1 MTGPAHMD
9 LLHDARWRCLG
20 VDSGTVVHPDELPQD
35 GRWLPVRIP
44 GTAAGAIRDADGAA
58 AARAS
63 SPDSSDWWF
72 VTDVEVSGHGPWY
85 LTFDGLATLADVW
98 VDGTLVA
105 TSESMFVPFT
115 VVLDHLSSTT
125 RIAIRCASLD
135 AALRERRPRGRW
147 RSSLVSAQGLRWFRT
162 TMLGRA
168 PVYGGAPAP
177 VGPWRPVRLVGS
189 GEPVVLECA
198 IRTALHGSEGIADID
213 LVLAGAAVSE
223 AVVDIEGATAHARPD
238 YGSDGTAHVRM
249 QVTLPEVR
257 RWWPHT
263 YGDPNLYAAHV
274 LLNGHRIELG
284 RIGFRSVEQVP
295 GDGFGLRVNDV
306 DVFCRGLVWT
316 PTDPI
321 ALNDPAGTRR
331 ILERCVSAG
340 VDTIRIPGTLVYE
353 DDEFYSAC
361 AELGIMVWQD
371 VMLATTDPPD
381 DPHVR
386 SLLEGEVRAL
396 SRRCAGN
403 PALVVLCGGSETEQQ
418 PAMLGLTGVPIAA
431 LDDWLPE
438 IVDREWPGAVWVSS
452 SPSAPPGSDTLPI
465 AVGSG
470 VAHYFG
476 VGGYRRPIGDVR
488 VAGVRFAAECLAFSI
503 PPSDTAIEAEFGS
516 VNVAGHH
523 PRWKATVPRDNGAPW
538 DFEDV
543 RDHYVRTIFG
553 VDPSEVRWADP
564 ARYLAL
570 GRAAMCEAYT
580 EVLQYWRRA
589 GSGCRGALILSARD
603 LQPGAGWGV
612 LDADGNPKAP
622 WWVLARVFA
631 PVTVLLTDDGL
642 DGLRVDAIN
651 DTADVLDV
659 TLQVQAHTPSGAVPV
674 DVSLPLCLDPH
685 ETRVFSW
692 AALTGGF
699 TDVNFAYRFG
709 PRTFETATARLVD
722 HAGAVLSESVHLVGG
737 PARAVERGTGLD
749 ATARPVPDGWSV
761 QVRTEAAA
769 HYVHLDVTGGDLQD
783 SWFHLPPGGS
793 RTIAVRAWDPDSAL
807 SGRVGALNSATSAP
821 IRVLP
826 ASDGHEVR
834 R

>member
-1 MTGPAHMD
+1 M
-9 LLHDARWRCLG
+9 
-20 VDSGTVVHPDELPQD
+20 
-35 GRWLPVRIP
+35 PVRIP
-44 GTAAGAIRDADGAA
+44 GTAAGAIRETDGVA

-63 SPDSSDWWF
+63 SPDSDDWWF
-72 VTDVEVSGHGPWY
+72 VTDVEVSGDGPWH
-85 LTFDGLATLADVW
+85 LTFDGLATLAEVW
-98 VDGTLVA
+98 VDGTCVA
-105 TSESMFVPFT
+105 TSESMFAPLT
-115 VVLDHLSSTT
+115 VVLDRLLSTT
-125 RIAIRCASLD
+125 RIAIRCASLE
-135 AALRERRPRGRW
+135 AALRKRRPRGRW

-168 PVYGGAPAP
+168 PVYAGAPAP
-177 VGPWRPVRLVGS
+177 VGPWRPVRLVDS
-189 GEPVVLECA
+189 GEPVVLGRG
-198 IRTALHGSEGIADID
+198 IRTRVRGSDGIVDVD
-213 LVLAGAAVSE
+213 LVLAGAVVSE
-223 AVVDIEGATAHARPD
+223 VAVEIGGAAAHSRPE
-238 YGSDGTAHVRM
+238 YGPDGTARVRM
-249 QVTLPEVR
+249 QVTLPEVQ

-263 YGDPNLYAAHV
+263 YGDPNLYAAHI
-274 LLNGHRIELG
+274 LLDGHRMEPG
-284 RIGFRSVEQVP
+284 TIGFRSVEQIS
-295 GDGFGLRVNDV
+295 GDGFGLRINDV

-321 ALNDPAGTRR
+321 TLNDSAGTRR

-340 VDTIRIPGTLVYE
+340 VDTIRIPGTMVYE
-353 DDEFYSAC
+353 DDGFYSAC

-381 DPHVR
+381 DPHFR
-386 SLLEGEVRAL
+386 SLLEDEVRAL
-396 SRRCAGN
+396 ARRWGGN
-403 PALVVLCGGSETEQQ
+403 PAPVVMCGGSETEQQ
-418 PAMLGLTGVPIAA
+418 PAMLGLPETSTPA
-431 LDDWLPE
+431 LDDWLPA
-438 IVDREWPGAVWVSS
+438 IVDRELPGTVWVSS
-452 SPSAPPGSDTLPI
+452 SPSAPRGSDALPI

-476 VGGYRRPIGDVR
+476 VGGYRRPLADVR
-488 VAGVRFAAECLAFSI
+488 AAGVRFAAECLAFSI
-503 PPSDTAIEAEFGS
+503 PPSDTAIETAFGS
-516 VNVAGHH
+516 VNVGGHH
-523 PRWKATVPRDNGAPW
+523 PRWKSAVPRDNGASW

-543 RDHYVRTIFG
+543 RDHYVRTLFG
-553 VDPSEVRWADP
+553 VDPAEVRWSDP

-570 GRAAMCEAYT
+570 GRAAICEAFT
-580 EVLQYWRRA
+580 EVLQYWRRS

-659 TLQVQAHTPSGAVPV
+659 TLQLQAHTPSGAVPV
-674 DVSLPLCLDPH
+674 DVSVPLHLAPH

-692 AALTGGF
+692 ASVTGGF

-709 PRTFETATARLVD
+709 PRTFDAATARLVD
-722 HAGAVLSESVHLVGG
+722 HAGAVLAESVHLVGG
-737 PARAVERGTGLD
+737 PARPVERGIGLT

-761 QVRTEAAA
+761 EVRTEGAAQ
-769 HYVHLDVTGGDLQD
+769 YVHLDVTGGDLQD

-793 RTIAVRAWDPDSAL
+793 RTITVRACDPAATPI
-807 SGRVGALNSATSAP
+807 GRVGALNSATSVP

-826 ASDGHEVR
+826 ASDGHEVEG
-834 R
+834 